1 MFQGQA
7 FGNVL
12 QQTVTSHRPFC
23 KTILVNMYTP
33 LSLSLSL
40 ALSLSLP
47 CLLFL
52 SLIVWLKKKEAHYKA
67 FIDFHT
73 KNCDLVQK

>member
-40 ALSLSLP
+40 ALSLSP
-47 CLLFL
+47 L
-52 SLIVWLKKKEAHYKA
+52 SPVPLTHCVVKKKEAHYKA
-67 FIDFHT
+67 FIDFYT

>member
-12 QQTVTSHRPFC
+12 QQTVTNHRPFC

-52 SLIVWLKKKEAHYKA
+52 SLIVWFKKKKHIIKPSLTFTPKTA
-67 FIDFHT
+67 T
-73 KNCDLVQK
+73 